1 MFEDA
6 GSHRLALLL
15 EARDLRPLATAAM
28 RAELVDVIGR
38 PKFALTPNDR
48 GTVLAR
54 HDAIVAL
61 SAEAPDCRLAC
72 RDPDDR
78 KFLDLAVSRRTGWPL
93 SKDRA
98 LLAAR
103 RTAARRFALRIGTP
117 TDFYRWLDDGRP
129 A

>member
-1 MFEDA
+1 M
-6 GSHRLALLL
+6 
-15 EARDLRPLATAAM
+15 
-28 RAELVDVIGR
+28 IG
-38 PKFALTPNDR
+38 LDTN
-48 GTVLAR
+48 VLAR
-54 HDAIVAL
+54 YVMQDDPRQSPRATRLMESL
-61 SAEAPDCRLAC
+61 SAEAPDCRLPC

-78 KFLDLAVSRRTGWPL
+78 KFLDLAVSRRTGWLL

-129 A
+129 T